1 VLSLYGIVRLG
12 GHLYSVSNYDHY
24 NYFYFN
30 MLFQVSPWMNHG
42 TAISYVNKYPQV
54 DRLKLL
60 TEVAHGMEVVRI
72 GLYLSSHSRFTWQG
86 LEYLHDEGIVH
97 GDLRG
102 VSA

>member
-1 VLSLYGIVRLG
+1 
-12 GHLYSVSNYDHY
+12 
-24 NYFYFN
+24 
-30 MLFQVSPWMNHG
+30 MNHG

-60 TEVAHGMEVVRI
+60 TEIANGMRSCASACI
-72 GLYLSSHSRFTWQG
+72 YLLIHMQG
-86 LEYLHDEGIVH
+86 LEYLHGEGIVH